1 MYLNISVM
9 KKTYISIILALLI
22 VSVPSQSS
30 EYSDKIIAIVND
42 RVILKSEVQDMIDN
56 LSPEIIAKE
65 YSMLNDKEIIT
76 KVLEN
81 LIETSL
87 LIQAADRFGI
97 KISDI
102 ALENEL
108 QKLASSKNLSVDNF
122 RQTLIEQGQ
131 NYSKFLKDLRN
142 KMTIETLFVSQFYS
156 RMNVTE
162 EEVENFI
169 ERENVNQYGDIQ
181 YDLIEFVIKDED
193 KKLKIESVNQVYE
206 SILKNGFNNT
216 RTNYDELEIEINNIG
231 IVNQDKLPNIFLE
244 ALTEPLN
251 EKYTKLI
258 KSSRG
263 YHILHVVDLVNRTSS
278 IVTEYKVRHILLSED
293 VMTSDEDVKNKLL
306 KIKNEITNIDDFILN
321 AKKYSDDKAS
331 GFKGGD
337 LGYQRTSALVKEFA
351 DVMKKTPLKK
361 ISEPFQSRFG
371 WHILYVE
378 NIRSVDDTK
387 SKVRN
392 NIAKMIRVN
401 KAKVERDDWV
411 AKLKDQAYIEIKE
424 F

>member
-1 MYLNISVM
+1 MYLNISIM
-9 KKTYISIILALLI
+9 KKAYISIMLALLI
-22 VSVPSQSS
+22 VSIPLQSS
-30 EYSDKIIAIVND
+30 EYNDKIIAIVND

-65 YSMLNDKEIIT
+65 YSTLNDKEIIT
-76 KVLEN
+76 KVLGN

-87 LIQAADRFGI
+87 LVQAADRFGI
-97 KISDI
+97 QISDI

-108 QKLASSKNLSVDNF
+108 QRLASSKKLTVDNF
-122 RQTLIEQGQ
+122 RKMLIEQGQ
-131 NYSKFLKDLRN
+131 NYPKFLEGLRDR
-142 KMTIETLFVSQFYS
+142 MTIETLFVSQFYS

-193 KKLKIESVNQVYE
+193 KKLDIESINQVYQN
-206 SILKNGFNNT
+206 ILDRGFNDT
-216 RTNYDELEIEINNIG
+216 KIKYDKLQIEINNIG
-231 IVNQDKLPNIFLE
+231 VVNQEKLPNIFLE

-263 YHILHVVDLVNRTSS
+263 YHILHVVDSVNRTSS
-278 IVTEYKVRHILLSED
+278 IVTEYKVRHILLSSN
-293 VMTSDEDVKNKLL
+293 VMSSDEDIKNKLL
-306 KIKNEITNIDDFILN
+306 TIKNNITNIEDFILN

-387 SKVRN
+387 SNIRK
-392 NIAKMIRVN
+392 NIAKKIRAD

>member
-9 KKTYISIILALLI
+9 KKAYISIMLALLI
-22 VSVPSQSS
+22 VSIPSQSS

-56 LSPEIIAKE
+56 LSPDIIAKE
-65 YSMLNDKEIIT
+65 YSTLNDKEIIT

-108 QKLASSKNLSVDNF
+108 QKLASSKNMSVDNF
-122 RQTLIEQGQ
+122 RKTLIEQGQ

-193 KKLKIESVNQVYE
+193 KKLNIESVNQVYQ

-216 RTNYDELEIEINNIG
+216 KINYHELEIEINNIG
-231 IVNQDKLPNIFLE
+231 VVNQEKLPNIFLE

-263 YHILHVVDLVNRTSS
+263 YHILHVVDSVNRTSS

>member
-9 KKTYISIILALLI
+9 KKACISIMLALLI
-22 VSVPSQSS
+22 VSIPSQSS

-216 RTNYDELEIEINNIG
+216 RINYDELEIEINNIG
-231 IVNQDKLPNIFLE
+231 IVNQEKLPNIFLE

-263 YHILHVVDLVNRTSS
+263 YHILHVVDSVNRTSS

>member
-1 MYLNISVM
+1 MFLSISIM
-9 KKTYISIILALLI
+9 KKIYVSIMMILLM
-22 VSVPSQSS
+22 VSVPSESS
-30 EYSDKIIAIVND
+30 EYNDKIIAVVND
-42 RVILKSEVQDMIDN
+42 SVILKSEVQDMIDN

-65 YSMLNDKEIIT
+65 YSTLNDKEIIT
-76 KVLEN
+76 KVLGK

-87 LIQAADRFGI
+87 LVQAANRFGI
-97 KISDI
+97 QISDI

-108 QKLASSKNLSVDNF
+108 QRLASSNKLSVDNF
-122 RQTLIEQGQ
+122 RKKLIDQGQ
-131 NYSKFLKDLRN
+131 NYPKFLNNLRD
-142 KMTIETLFVSQFYS
+142 KMTIETLFISQFYS

-169 ERENVNQYGDIQ
+169 ERENVNQYGNIQ
-181 YDLIEFVIKDED
+181 YDLIEFVIKDEEKALNLED
-193 KKLKIESVNQVYE
+193 VNQVYQ
-206 SILKNGFNNT
+206 SILNNGFSNT
-216 RTNYDELEIEINNIG
+216 KINYDNLDIEIKNIG
-231 IVNQDKLPNIFLE
+231 LVNQEKIPDIFLE

-258 KSSRG
+258 KSSKG
-263 YHILHVVDLVNRTSS
+263 YHILHVVDSVNKTSS
-278 IVTEYKVRHILLSED
+278 VITEYKVRHILLTPD
-293 VMTSDEDVKNKLL
+293 IMTSDDDVKNKLL
-306 KIKNEITNIDDFILN
+306 KLKNKITNIDDFILN

-351 DVMKKTPLKK
+351 DVMKKTPLKR

-387 SKVRN
+387 SNIRK
-392 NIAKMIRVN
+392 NIAKIIRAD

>member
-9 KKTYISIILALLI
+9 KKACISIMLALLI
-22 VSVPSQSS
+22 VSIPSQSS

-131 NYSKFLKDLRN
+131 NYSKFLNDLRN

-216 RTNYDELEIEINNIG
+216 RINYDELEIEINNIG

-263 YHILHVVDLVNRTSS
+263 YHILHVVDSVNRTSS

>member
-9 KKTYISIILALLI
+9 KKACISIMLALLI
-22 VSVPSQSS
+22 VSIPSQSS

-56 LSPEIIAKE
+56 LSPDIIAKE
-65 YSMLNDKEIIT
+65 YSTLNDKEIIT

-108 QKLASSKNLSVDNF
+108 QKLASSKNMSVDNF
-122 RQTLIEQGQ
+122 RKTLIEQGQ

-216 RTNYDELEIEINNIG
+216 RINYDELEIEINNIG

-263 YHILHVVDLVNRTSS
+263 YHILHVVDSVNRTSS

>member
-1 MYLNISVM
+1 M
-9 KKTYISIILALLI
+9 LALLI
-22 VSVPSQSS
+22 VSIPLQSS
-30 EYSDKIIAIVND
+30 EYNDKIIAIVND

-65 YSMLNDKEIIT
+65 YSTLNDKEIIT
-76 KVLEN
+76 KVLGN

-87 LIQAADRFGI
+87 LVQAADRFGI
-97 KISDI
+97 QISDI

-108 QKLASSKNLSVDNF
+108 QRLASSKKLTVDNF
-122 RQTLIEQGQ
+122 RKMLIEQGQ
-131 NYSKFLKDLRN
+131 NYPKFLEGLRDR
-142 KMTIETLFVSQFYS
+142 MTIETLFVSQFYS

-193 KKLKIESVNQVYE
+193 KKLDIESINQVYQN
-206 SILKNGFNNT
+206 ILDRGFNDT
-216 RTNYDELEIEINNIG
+216 KIKYDKLQIEINNIG
-231 IVNQDKLPNIFLE
+231 VVNQEKLPNIFLE

-263 YHILHVVDLVNRTSS
+263 YHILHVVDSVNRTSS
-278 IVTEYKVRHILLSED
+278 IVTEYKVRHILLSSN
-293 VMTSDEDVKNKLL
+293 VMSSDEDIKNKLL
-306 KIKNEITNIDDFILN
+306 TIKNNITNIEDFILN

-387 SKVRN
+387 SNIRK
-392 NIAKMIRVN
+392 NIAKKIRAD

>member
-9 KKTYISIILALLI
+9 KKAYISIIMALLI

-131 NYSKFLKDLRN
+131 NYSKFLNDLRN

-216 RTNYDELEIEINNIG
+216 RINYDELEIEINNIG

>member
-1 MYLNISVM
+1 M
-9 KKTYISIILALLI
+9 LALLI
-22 VSVPSQSS
+22 VPVPSQLS

-65 YSMLNDKEIIT
+65 YSTLSDKEIIT
-76 KVLEN
+76 KVLDN

-87 LIQAADRFGI
+87 LVQAADRFGI

-108 QKLASSKNLSVDNF
+108 QRLASSKKLSVDNF
-122 RQTLIEQGQ
+122 RKTLIEQGQ
-131 NYSKFLKDLRN
+131 SYSKFINDLRN

-193 KKLKIESVNQVYE
+193 KKLDIENVNQVYQ

-216 RTNYDELEIEINNIG
+216 KRNYDGLEIEINNIG
-231 IVNQDKLPNIFLE
+231 IVNQEKLPNIFLE

-263 YHILHVVDLVNRTSS
+263 YHVLNVVDSVNRTSS

-293 VMTSDEDVKNKLL
+293 VMTSDEDVKNRLL

-387 SKVRN
+387 SKVRK
-392 NIAKMIRVN
+392 NIAKMIRAN

>member
-9 KKTYISIILALLI
+9 KKAYISIMLALLI

-76 KVLEN
+76 KVLGN

-216 RTNYDELEIEINNIG
+216 RINYDELEIEINNIG

-263 YHILHVVDLVNRTSS
+263 YHILHVVDSVNRTSS